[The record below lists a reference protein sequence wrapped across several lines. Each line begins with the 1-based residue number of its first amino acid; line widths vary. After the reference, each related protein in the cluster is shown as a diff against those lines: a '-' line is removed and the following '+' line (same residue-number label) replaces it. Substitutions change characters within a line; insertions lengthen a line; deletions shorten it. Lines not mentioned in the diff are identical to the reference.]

1 MNHTGASP
9 THHLPHTSTNR
20 MKPLLQALYR
30 LYAVRKN
37 VRFGRG
43 LHLGLGTIVDASRGL
58 TIGDDV
64 YIGKGCTVEVDGR
77 IGDGVLIAN
86 RVGLIGR
93 HDHDFRVPGR
103 IMRRAPW
110 IGDSDFDKGLRQ
122 ELIIDDDV
130 WIGYGAIVL
139 SGVTVGR
146 GAVVAAGAL
155 VTRDVP
161 PYAIVAGLPAR
172 VVGRR
177 FSDDQIHA
185 HEMVLYG
192 RRNTQPSDI
201 ETGPP
206 AGDGAERSHVV
217 HAA

>member
-1 MNHTGASP
+1 
-9 THHLPHTSTNR
+9 

-37 VRFGRG
+37 VRHGRR

-86 RVGLIGR
+86 RVGLVGR

-103 IMRRAPW
+103 IMRHAPW
-110 IGDSDFDKGLRQ
+110 IGDAEFDESLRQ
-122 ELIIDDDV
+122 ELIIEDDV

-146 GAVVAAGAL
+146 GAVVAAGAV

-177 FSDDQIHA
+177 FSDEEIQA
-185 HEMVLYG
+185 HEIALHG
-192 RRNTQPSDI
+192 RRIKPVSEIGTAPPS
-201 ETGPP
+201 
-206 AGDGAERSHVV
+206 GDGAERSHVV
-217 HAA
+217 REA